1 MYAPSPVV
9 TSTAPT
15 TCLRSWLTVAYRYTT
30 R

>member
-15 TCLRSWLTVAYRYTT
+15 TCLRSWLSVAYRYA